1 MPENTDQF
9 YNDLPANRMSL
20 ADLLVKAELF
30 HDIPADWHVIITD
43 IKKSTQA
50 VRDGLHETVNLI
62 ATGSIVTVLN
72 LAFRSGVTVPFFF
85 GGDGATFIV
94 PPSIVEHAMRGLIL
108 YQSNT
113 FDNFSLELRV
123 GTVPVQQ
130 IYKEGYELNISKLSL
145 SEAFSIPVVLGKGL
159 SFAEQLIKAEDYLF
173 ATTLGPA
180 EELDLSGMQCRWDKI
195 DPPENSQEI
204 VTLLVVAGEGRPP
217 AQVFSRVMRQIDEIY
232 GPPQKRQPIS
242 VAKLKLKSSFDR
254 LSVEMRARIGKIRF
268 LELLKSWLINLYG
281 YIYFQTES
289 GKNYLNKLVEMSDTL
304 VIDGRINTVITGNE
318 SQRLVLLKVLDQFE
332 AAGDILY
339 GIHISGD
346 SVMSCYVR
354 DLKDGHIHFVDGAE
368 GGYTQAARQ
377 LKAKLISSKNN
388 TSS

>member
-1 MPENTDQF
+1 M
-9 YNDLPANRMSL
+9 AL
-20 ADLLVKAELF
+20 ADLLVKASLF
-30 HDIPADWHVIITD
+30 HPVPVDWHVIITD
-43 IKKSTQA
+43 IKGSTQA
-50 VRDGLHETVNLI
+50 VQSGLHETVNLI

-72 LAFRSGVTVPFFF
+72 LAFRAGITVPFFF

-94 PPSIVEHAMRGLIL
+94 PPSIVDQAMQGLLL
-108 YQSNT
+108 YQLNT
-113 FDNFSLELRV
+113 SANFNIELRV
-123 GTVPVQQ
+123 GVVPVQE
-130 IYKEGYELNISKLSL
+130 IYQEGHELNISKFSL
-145 SEAFSIPVVLGKGL
+145 SDAFSIPVILGKGL

-173 ATTLGPA
+173 ASELAPA
-180 EELDLSGMQCRWDKI
+180 AELDLSGMQCRWDKI

-204 VTLLVVAGEGRPP
+204 VTLLVMAVGLVSP
-217 AQVFSRVMRQIDEIY
+217 ASVFSKVIRHIDEIY

-268 LELLKSWLINLYG
+268 FELLKSWLINLYG

-289 GKNYLNKLVEMSDTL
+289 GKNYLNRLVEMSDTL
-304 VIDGRINTVITGNE
+304 VMDGRINTVISGNQG
-318 SQRLVLLKVLDQFE
+318 QRFQLLKALDELEQ
-332 AAGDILY
+332 AGEVLY
-339 GIHISGD
+339 GVHISGD

-377 LKAKLISSKNN
+377 LKAKLIPKI
-388 TSS
+388 

>member
-1 MPENTDQF
+1 MPQSSDQF
-9 YNDLPANRMSL
+9 YNDLPANRMAL
-20 ADLLVKAELF
+20 AELLLDLPLF
-30 HDIPADWHVIITD
+30 HQVPANWHVIITD
-43 IKKSTQA
+43 IKGSTNA
-50 VRDGLHETVNLI
+50 VQSGLHETVNLI

-72 LAFRSGVTVPFFF
+72 LAFRAGVTVPFFF

-94 PPSIVEHAMRGLIL
+94 PPSIVDRAMQGLLL

-113 FDNFSLELRV
+113 SENFNLELRV
-123 GTVPVQQ
+123 GVVTVEE
-130 IYKEGYELNISKLSL
+130 IYKEGHELNISKFGLSD
-145 SEAFSIPVVLGKGL
+145 AFSIPVVLGKGL

-173 ATTLGPA
+173 ATELVPA
-180 EELDLSGMQCRWDKI
+180 AELDLSGMQCRWDKI

-204 VTLLVVAGEGRPP
+204 VTLLITAVGLVSP
-217 AQVFSRVMRQIDEIY
+217 ALVFSKVIRHIDEIY
-232 GPPQKRQPIS
+232 GPPPKRQPIS

-268 LELLKSWLINLYG
+268 FELLKSWLINLYG

-289 GKNYLNKLVEMSDTL
+289 GKNYLNRLVEMSDTL
-304 VIDGRINTVITGNE
+304 VMDGRINTVISGNE
-318 SQRLVLLKVLDQFE
+318 IQRVQLLKVLDELEQNGE
-332 AAGDILY
+332 VLY
-339 GIHISGD
+339 GVHVSGD

-377 LKAKLISSKNN
+377 LKAKFIRKI
-388 TSS
+388 

>member
-1 MPENTDQF
+1 MPQSTDQF
-9 YNDLPANRMSL
+9 YNDLPATRMAL
-20 ADLLVKAELF
+20 ADLLLKTTLF
-30 HDIPADWHVIITD
+30 HPVPADWHVIITD
-43 IKKSTQA
+43 IKGSTQA
-50 VRDGLHETVNLI
+50 VQSGLHETVNLI

-72 LAFRSGVTVPFFF
+72 LAFRAGITVPFFF

-94 PPSIVEHAMRGLIL
+94 PPSIADQAMQGLLL
-108 YQSNT
+108 YQFNT
-113 FDNFSLELRV
+113 SENFSLELRV
-123 GTVPVQQ
+123 GIVPVQE
-130 IYKEGYELNISKLSL
+130 IYREGHELNISKFSL
-145 SEAFSIPVVLGKGL
+145 SEAFSIPVILGKGL

-173 ATTLGPA
+173 ASELEPA
-180 EELDLSGMQCRWDKI
+180 AELDLSGMQCRWDKI

-204 VTLLVVAGEGRPP
+204 VTLLVMAVGSVSP
-217 AQVFSRVMRQIDEIY
+217 ALVFSKVIRHIDEIY

-268 LELLKSWLINLYG
+268 FELLKSWLINLYG

-289 GKNYLNKLVEMSDTL
+289 GKNYLNRLVEMSDTL
-304 VIDGRINTVITGNE
+304 VMDGRINTVISGNQAE
-318 SQRLVLLKVLDQFE
+318 RFQLLKALDKLE
-332 AAGDILY
+332 KAGEILY
-339 GIHISGD
+339 GVHVSGD

-377 LKAKLISSKNN
+377 LKAKFTHKI
-388 TSS
+388 

>member
-1 MPENTDQF
+1 MSENTDRF
-9 YNDLPANRMSL
+9 YNGLPANRMAL
-20 ADLLVKAELF
+20 ADLLVNAELF
-30 HDIPADWHVIITD
+30 AEVPADWHVIITD
-43 IKKSTQA
+43 IKRSTQA
-50 VRDGLHETVNLI
+50 VFDGLHETVNLI
-62 ATGSIVTVLN
+62 ATGSIVMVLN
-72 LAFRSGVTVPFFF
+72 MAFRAGITIPFFF

-94 PPSIVEHAMRGLIL
+94 PPSIVDQAMGGLML

-113 FDNFSLELRV
+113 SENFNLELRV

-130 IYKEGYELNISKLSL
+130 IYEKGHELHISKLSL
-145 SEAFSIPVVLGKGL
+145 SASFSIPVVLGKGL

-173 ATTLGPA
+173 ATALSPA
-180 EELDLSGMQCRWDKI
+180 EELDLTGMQCRWDKI

-204 VTLLVVAGEGRPP
+204 VTLLVVARGGIAP
-217 AQVFSRVMRQIDEIY
+217 AQIFSQVMRQIDDIY

-254 LSVEMRARIGKIRF
+254 LGVEMRARIGKIRF
-268 LELLKSWLINLYG
+268 FELMKSWLINLYG
-281 YIYFQTES
+281 YIYFHTES

-304 VIDGRINTVITGNE
+304 VIDGRINTVMTGNE
-318 SQRLVLLKVLDQFE
+318 AQRLALIKVLDRFE
-332 AAGDILY
+332 SSGDILY

-377 LKAKLISSKNN
+377 LKAKNRTIAS
-388 TSS
+388 

>member
-1 MPENTDQF
+1 MSENTDQF
-9 YNDLPANRMSL
+9 YNDLPANRMVL
-20 ADLLVKAELF
+20 ADLLVNAELF
-30 HDIPADWHVIITD
+30 AEVPADWHVIITD
-43 IKKSTQA
+43 IKRSTQA
-50 VRDGLHETVNLI
+50 VFDGLHETVNLI

-72 LAFRSGVTVPFFF
+72 MAFRAGITIPFFF

-94 PPSIVEHAMRGLIL
+94 PPSIVDQAMRGLML

-113 FDNFSLELRV
+113 SENFNLELRV

-130 IYKEGYELNISKLSL
+130 IYEKGHELQISKLSL
-145 SEAFSIPVVLGKGL
+145 SASFSIPVVLGNGL

-173 ATTLGPA
+173 ATGLSPA
-180 EELDLSGMQCRWDKI
+180 EELDLTGMQCRWDKI

-204 VTLLVVAGEGRPP
+204 VTLLVVARAGIAP
-217 AQVFSRVMRQIDEIY
+217 AQIFSQVMRQIDDIY

-254 LSVEMRARIGKIRF
+254 LGVEMRARIGKIRF
-268 LELLKSWLINLYG
+268 FELMKSWLINLYG
-281 YIYFQTES
+281 YIYFHTES

-318 SQRLVLLKVLDQFE
+318 AQRLALIKVLDRFE
-332 AAGDILY
+332 SSGDILY

-377 LKAKLISSKNN
+377 LKAKNRAVAS
-388 TSS
+388 